1 MESTNNA
8 GQQPPETPALSKSM
22 KTPKNF
28 QKALI
33 SDKVSTDKAITKLYT
48 VSAVSVFFI
57 IAQLIGGYL
66 SGSIAIFADSAH
78 LASDLL
84 GFGIAIAGVK
94 LSTRA
99 ASNHLSFGWHR
110 AELVGTL
117 VSIASIWIMTVWLL
131 KEATERFF
139 MEPMVQGK
147 LMFIVAVM
155 GLFFNIIQ
163 IKILHGGDTHFH
175 LGEGFHSHDH
185 DDHEHGHEHG
195 HDHEHGHSHGHD
207 HAVHSHAKVDD
218 P

>member
-1 MESTNNA
+1 
-8 GQQPPETPALSKSM
+8 
-22 KTPKNF
+22 
-28 QKALI
+28 
-33 SDKVSTDKAITKLYT
+33 
-48 VSAVSVFFI
+48 
-57 IAQLIGGYL
+57 
-66 SGSIAIFADSAH
+66 
-78 LASDLL
+78 
-84 GFGIAIAGVK
+84 
-94 LSTRA
+94 
-99 ASNHLSFGWHR
+99 
-110 AELVGTL
+110 
-117 VSIASIWIMTVWLL
+117 MTVWLL

-185 DDHEHGHEHG
+185 DDHEHGHDHG